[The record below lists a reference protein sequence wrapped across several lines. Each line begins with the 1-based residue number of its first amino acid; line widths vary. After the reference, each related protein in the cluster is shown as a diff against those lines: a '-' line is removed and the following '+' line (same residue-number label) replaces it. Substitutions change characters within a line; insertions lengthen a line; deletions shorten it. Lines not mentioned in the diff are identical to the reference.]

1 MKEEVWF
8 WTNDLEICGGEVFDW
23 IKKSIHDPGVA
34 KIRSYN
40 YFSIHLP
47 LERLYK
53 TEAEAIVALR
63 DYKLNEI
70 IQNNV

>member
-1 MKEEVWF
+1 VKKEEVWF
-8 WTNDLEICGGEVFDW
+8 WTNDLEIFGGEVYNW
-23 IKKSIHDPGVA
+23 IKQSIHDPGVA
-34 KIRSYN
+34 NIRSYS

-63 DYKLNEI
+63 DYKLSEI
-70 IQNNV
+70 INS